1 MSIRMT
7 LAASAAAI
15 LALAAAGAHADTLY
29 SLPGATAEMPT
40 DMSVPVTFNAQGGA
54 GSLSFIIDGY
64 ASLDG
69 QNSYE
74 DDFSLSLNS
83 VEIFKGAFN
92 LGGGGNDVVY
102 LEPAGATWLNDSG
115 NLTNITWAGGQ
126 VMVTAPLS
134 LAHGANTLTFS
145 YTSLEGPGFAGF
157 QGTGDEGWGLENVQV
172 SGSAFTGGVPE
183 PATWGLMIVGFG
195 GMGALLRRQ
204 RRLQPALARI

>member
-7 LAASAAAI
+7 LAASAAAM

-40 DMSVPVTFNAQGGA
+40 DMSVPVTFDAQGGM

-69 QNSYE
+69 QNGYE

-83 VEIFKGAFN
+83 VEIFKGTFN

-102 LEPAGATWLNDSG
+102 LEPVGASWLNDSG

-126 VMVTAPLS
+126 VMVSTPLA

-145 YTSLEGPGFAGF
+145 YTSLPAPDHAGF

-172 SGSAFTGGVPE
+172 TGSALGGVPE

-195 GMGALLRRQ
+195 GMGAMMRRN